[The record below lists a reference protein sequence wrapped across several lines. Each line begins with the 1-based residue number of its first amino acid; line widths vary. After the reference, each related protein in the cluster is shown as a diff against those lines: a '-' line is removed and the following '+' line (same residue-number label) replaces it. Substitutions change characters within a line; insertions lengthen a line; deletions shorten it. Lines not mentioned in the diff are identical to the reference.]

1 MQIEKEKVI
10 EIIKVELRKGYQKD
24 KKRTKSMSH
33 KSQGQFYK
41 GRSGKKHQVL
51 KSGQLGKVMGA
62 GDGACGQIQPLEW
75 RIHKHPLY
83 LTLINSFI

>member
-33 KSQGQFYK
+33 KSQG
-41 GRSGKKHQVL
+41 
-51 KSGQLGKVMGA
+51 
-62 GDGACGQIQPLEW
+62 
-75 RIHKHPLY
+75 
-83 LTLINSFI
+83 